1 MFFVCDFLNLRR
13 QLMLTLGTLQFDNLD
28 AEQLIDDLGRSIVI
42 TIKKGI

>member
-1 MFFVCDFLNLRR
+1 
-13 QLMLTLGTLQFDNLD
+13 MLTLGTLQFDNLD